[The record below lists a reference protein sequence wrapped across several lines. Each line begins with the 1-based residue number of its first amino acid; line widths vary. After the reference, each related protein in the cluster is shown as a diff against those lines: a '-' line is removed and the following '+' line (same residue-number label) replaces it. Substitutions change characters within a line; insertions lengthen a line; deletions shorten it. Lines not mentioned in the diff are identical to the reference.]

1 MADRF
6 DVVIVGGGVGGLVA
20 AREAAILGRSV
31 CLIEAGDRLG
41 GALQGLE
48 LGGAV
53 VDVGAEGFA
62 ITRPE
67 TVALITELG
76 LADRIVQPRR
86 SDSRLVVPAGT
97 FPMPHA
103 MLGIPTDPLADDVVA
118 IVGREAAERAAALD
132 AAPVPAEWEDE
143 ITLGALI
150 RERLGDE
157 IAVSIATPVVGGV
170 HALNPDLA
178 EAEALIPGIC
188 AAARKHG
195 GLAPAAAAMRAASG
209 VPGAA
214 VNGLRGGMSV
224 LVDALVADVHA
235 RGVDVR
241 TATSATGVRQDGTTW
256 VTLTQHGELV
266 SDQVVVAVD
275 ARSAADLLASLPS
288 VHEPLSR
295 LHVGDVVVF
304 AMVLAHPLLDE
315 DPLGSGALIAP
326 TTPNVRAKALTH
338 ASAKWAWIRE
348 AYGPGRHVVR
358 LSYGRDGVISEPLD
372 QLPQIAHHDL
382 ELLLGADLPDFE
394 ATHLAR
400 WTGSLLHPRVGHR
413 ANVAALRS
421 AVAELP
427 GLAVPAAGLAG
438 NGLAGT
444 ISQARASVAEVRN

>member
-1 MADRF
+1 VPERF
-6 DVVIVGGGVGGLVA
+6 DVVIIGGGIGGLVA
-20 AREAAILGRSV
+20 AREAAALGQSV
-31 CLIEAGDRLG
+31 CLVEAGDRLG
-41 GALQGLE
+41 GAVQGLD
-48 LGGAV
+48 LGGTT

-67 TVALITELG
+67 TVALITDLG

-86 SDSRLVVPAGT
+86 SDSRLVVPAGI

-103 MLGIPTDPLADDVVA
+103 MLGIPTNPLADDVIA
-118 IVGREAAERAAALD
+118 IIGADAAQRAAALD
-132 AAPVPAEWEDE
+132 AAPVPDHWDDE

-157 IAVSIATPVVGGV
+157 IAESIATPVVGGV

-178 EAEALIPGIC
+178 EAEALIPGIS
-188 AAARKHG
+188 AATRKHG
-195 GLAPAAAAMRAASG
+195 GLSAAAAAMRAASG

-224 LVDALVADVHA
+224 LVDALVADVQA
-235 RGVDVR
+235 SGVEIR
-241 TATSATGVRQDGTTW
+241 TATPATGVRQDGTAWITE
-256 VTLTQHGELV
+256 TPTGELA
-266 SDQVVVAVD
+266 SDQVVVTID
-275 ARSAADLLASLPS
+275 ASSAARLLKALPA

-304 AMVLAHPLLDE
+304 AMVLSHPLLDE

-326 TTPNVRAKALTH
+326 STPKVRAKALTH

-358 LSYGRDGVISEPLD
+358 LSYGRDGTISEPLD
-372 QLPQIAHHDL
+372 QLPEIAHQDL
-382 ELLLGADLPDFE
+382 ELLLGTELPEFE

-413 ANVAALRS
+413 ANVAALRA

-444 ISQARASVAEVRN
+444 ISQARASVAQVRN